1 MPLEPPVATTET
13 RPGKQPKMAL
23 DFPALQV
30 DPLPPRFEFNRD
42 SSVPHAPRRPHT
54 LNSVECRR
62 AVKNALRYFPTA
74 CHAELALEFARELDE
89 YGHIYMYRFRPVGR
103 VFAQSIDS
111 YPAKCRQ
118 AAGIMLMIQNNLDPE
133 VAQFPHE
140 LVTYGGNG
148 TVFQNW
154 AQYHLTMHYLQIMEE
169 DQTLAMYSGHPM
181 GLFPSHPDA
190 PRVIITNGMVIPNYS
205 TIENYNKMFAMGVTQ
220 YGQMTA
226 GSYCYIGSQG
236 IVHGT
241 AITLF
246 NAGRL
251 YLNVEDLKGKL
262 FVTAGLG
269 GMSGAQPK
277 AASICQAVSITAE
290 VSEAALMKRVNQGW
304 LDEYRKNTSEIIQL
318 AREALVAKQ
327 CISLGYLGNVVDLWE
342 ALVEA
347 DLTPDLGSDQ
357 TSLHNPFG
365 GGYYPVGVTYEE
377 GNHILA
383 TDPAR
388 FKGLVEESLVRHVA
402 AVNKLAAKGMRFWDY
417 GNAFLLQASR
427 AGADIVK
434 DQLTGQFRYPSYFE
448 DIMGDVF
455 SLGFGPYRW
464 VCLSNNPADLEA
476 TDRIAAEELERLLR
490 SGDVPKQSISHYRDN
505 LTWIRTAGPNKLVVG
520 SQARILYADCPGRVA
535 IAVAMNNAVASG
547 ILQGP
552 VAISRDHHDV
562 SGTDSPYR
570 ETANIIDGSRFTADM
585 AVHTFVGN
593 ACRGAT
599 WVSLHNGGGVGWGEV
614 INGGFGLI
622 LDGTPDAERR
632 ARAMLHWDVTNGM
645 ARRCWSENANAGV
658 GISQAMKANAKLNVT

>member
-1 MPLEPPVATTET
+1 MPFDPSAAAVHAD
-13 RPGKQPKMAL
+13 KQPKLTL
-23 DFPALQV
+23 DFPGLQV
-30 DPLPPRFEFNRD
+30 EPLPPKFNFQRD
-42 SSVPHAPRRPHT
+42 PSVPHAPRRPHALT
-54 LNSVECRR
+54 PAECRR
-62 AVKNALRYFPTA
+62 AVKNALRYFPER
-74 CHAELALEFARELDE
+74 CHAELATEFARELDA
-89 YGHIYMYRFRPVGR
+89 YGHIYM
-103 VFAQSIDS
+103 
-111 YPAKCRQ
+111 CRQ
-118 AAGIMLMIQNNLDPE
+118 TAAIMLMIQNNLDAD

-154 AQYHLTMHYLQIMEE
+154 AQYHLTMHYLQTMEG

-181 GLFPSHPDA
+181 GLFPSHADA
-190 PRVIITNGMVIPNYS
+190 PRVIISNGMVIPNYS
-205 TIENYNKMFAMGVTQ
+205 SVEDYNKMFAMGVTQ
-220 YGQMTA
+220 FGQMTA

-251 YLNVEDLKGKL
+251 YLSVEDLKGKL

-277 AASICQAVSITAE
+277 AAKICRAVSITAE

-304 LDEYRKNTSEIIQL
+304 LDEYRRDASEVIEL
-318 AREALVAKQ
+318 AKEALAAQRPV
-327 CISLGYLGNVVDLWE
+327 SLGYLGNVVDLWE
-342 ALVEA
+342 ALVDA
-347 DLTPDLGSDQ
+347 GLTPDLGSDQ

-365 GGYYPVGVTYEE
+365 GGYYPAGVSYDK
-377 GNHILA
+377 GNEILA
-383 TDPAR
+383 KDPAQ
-388 FKGLVEESLVRHVA
+388 FKSLVEESLVRHVA
-402 AVNKLAAKGMRFWDY
+402 AVNKLAARGMRFWDY

-427 AGADIVK
+427 AGADVVK
-434 DQLTGQFRYPSYFE
+434 DKSTGEFRYPSYFE

-464 VCLSNNPADLEA
+464 VCLSNNPADLET
-476 TDRIAAEELERLLR
+476 TDRIAAEELERLMK
-490 SGDVPKQSISHYRDN
+490 GDDVPMESISHYRDN

-520 SQARILYADCPGRVA
+520 SQARILYADCPGRMA

-547 ILQGP
+547 RLHGP

-585 AVHTFVGN
+585 AVHTFAGN

-599 WVSLHNGGGVGWGEV
+599 WVALHNGGGVGWGEV
-614 INGGFGLI
+614 INGGFGLV
-622 LDGTPDAERR
+622 LDGSADAERR
-632 ARAMLHWDVTNGM
+632 ARAMLQWDVTNGM
-645 ARRCWSENANAGV
+645 ARRCWSENANARV
-658 GISQAMKANAKLNVT
+658 GITEAMKANPKLNVTLPSFASDDLLASLNFDSAK